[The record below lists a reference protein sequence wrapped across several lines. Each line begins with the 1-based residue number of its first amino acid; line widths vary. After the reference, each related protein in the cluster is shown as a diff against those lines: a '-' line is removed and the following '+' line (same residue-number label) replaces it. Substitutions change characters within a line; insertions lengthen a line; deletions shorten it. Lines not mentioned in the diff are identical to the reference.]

1 MRRRNVESSSSVL
14 PLSLSLSLLAVT
26 KLEIRYDDIN
36 LTSFVEMILSFQ
48 LSLVHLI
55 LKIYVLN
62 AN

>member
-1 MRRRNVESSSSVL
+1 MLKVL
-14 PLSLSLSLLAVT
+14 RQFSLSLSLLAVT